1 MKNNNIYVS
10 VSTDPVKEYSKVVEY
25 AKNLQGIADMIHCDV
40 KDGIFVSS
48 KNFDAGLTRNINQNC
63 LTMLDVH
70 LMCKEPLKMIDDY
83 LKAGA
88 NIVTIHYEA
97 FEDKND
103 IVLALDKIKSAKAL
117 AGLAIKPETEIKD
130 VKMFLHD
137 FDIILVLGVEP
148 GMSGQKF
155 IPSVIDKIKLL
166 DQIREK
172 NDFKY
177 KIEVDGGVSE
187 ENAQELISL
196 GVDILVSGS
205 FVYKSQNRKAT
216 IEKLKANR

>member
-1 MKNNNIYVS
+1 MKNNIYVS
-10 VSTDPVKEYSKVVEY
+10 VSTDPIKEYQKVVEY
-25 AKNLQGIADMIHCDV
+25 AKSLQGKADLIHCDV

-88 NIVTIHYEA
+88 NIVTVHYEA

-117 AGLAIKPETEIKD
+117 AGLAINPETEIKD
-130 VKMFLHD
+130 IKMFLHD
-137 FDIILVLGVEP
+137 FDVILVLGVEP
-148 GMSGQKF
+148 GASGQKF
-155 IPSVIDKIKLL
+155 IASALDKIKLL

-177 KIEVDGGVSE
+177 KIEVDGGVSID
-187 ENAQELISL
+187 NSQELISA
-196 GVDILVSGS
+196 GADILVSGS
-205 FVYKSQNRKAT
+205 FIFKAQNKESA
-216 IEKLKANR
+216 INSLKKDK

>member
-1 MKNNNIYVS
+1 MKNNNLYVS
-10 VSTDPVKEYSKVVEY
+10 VSTDPVKEYQKVVEY
-25 AKNLQGIADMIHCDV
+25 AKSLQGIADLIHCDV

-70 LMCKEPLKMIDDY
+70 LMCKEPLRMIDEY

-88 NIVTIHYEA
+88 NIITIHYEA

-103 IVLALDKIKSAKAL
+103 IVLALNKIKSVNAL
-117 AGLAIKPETEIKD
+117 AGLAIKPETEVKE

-137 FDIILVLGVEP
+137 FDIILVLGVQP
-148 GMSGQKF
+148 GASGQKF
-155 IPSVIDKIKLL
+155 IPSVLDKIKLL
-166 DQIREK
+166 DQIRDK
-172 NDFKY
+172 NDFKF

-187 ENAQELISL
+187 ENSQELISV
-196 GVDILVSGS
+196 GADILVSGS
-205 FVYKSQNRKAT
+205 FIFKAQNRKNA
-216 IEKLKANR
+216 IEKLKGR